1 MKAKKNK
8 AEYFLTAENID
19 LVLKLHNKKAIKYL
33 RRSKPRKTQIIH
45 IGAKAYGDVAR
56 LQ

>member
-1 MKAKKNK
+1 MKANK
-8 AEYFLTAENID
+8 SKVEYFLTAENID
-19 LVLKLHNKKAIKYL
+19 LILRLHNKKAIKYV
-33 RRSKPRKTQIIH
+33 RRAKKRTAQIIH